1 MNEIELLAWVRG
13 PAFQIASIIF
23 VAGIIIRIIEIL
35 MLGRKT
41 NLAEAKGSAMLGG
54 LRTMVTRSFPHKTTM
69 QRSAFRLVTG
79 YIFHIGLFVTIF
91 LFAPHILVFKSITS
105 LNWPSLPTEIVDAS
119 AVVTIITLFLVMI
132 DRYRN
137 PVLRYLSNSEDIL
150 AWFVTILPLITGYIA
165 FHRIGTTAPT
175 LISIHILSVELFLVV
190 FPFTKLMHTF
200 TLFLAR
206 WYNGA
211 ISGYRGVQS

>member
-13 PAFQIASIIF
+13 PAFQVASIIF
-23 VAGIIIRIIEIL
+23 VAGVIIRIIEIL

-41 NLAEAKGSAMLGG
+41 SLAEAKGSAMLGG
-54 LRTMVTRSFPHKTTM
+54 FRTIVTRSFPHKTTM
-69 QRSAFRLVTG
+69 QRSAFRIVAG

-91 LFAPHILVFKSITS
+91 LFAPHILVFESISS
-105 LNWPSLPTEIVDAS
+105 LSWPSLPTEIVDAF
-119 AVVTIITLFLVMI
+119 AVVTIITLLLVII

-137 PVLRYLSNSEDIL
+137 PVLRYLSNSGDIL
-150 AWFVTILPLITGYIA
+150 AWLVTILPLITGYIA

-175 LISIHILSVELFLVV
+175 LISIHILSVELFLIV
-190 FPFTKLMHTF
+190 FPFTKLMHSF
-200 TLFLAR
+200 TIFFAR